1 MVQSEIISTFLPARV
16 KEQFL
21 AAYVL
26 ERFQAP
32 GEEVTNYVMS
42 VVAAA
47 NILGF
52 AGSQEHLVRRMVQ
65 NMHSTVKAHFVFE
78 SWPESVRD
86 LFTLATTVT
95 EAVAVEEQWKRRMAL
110 SSKGAAS
117 QPLVTSVVRA
127 KEFPAQGRF

>member
-1 MVQSEIISTFLPARV
+1 MVRSEIISTFLPARV

-52 AGSQEHLVRRMVQ
+52 AGSEEHLVRRMVQ
-65 NMHSTVKAHFVFE
+65 NMHPTVKAHFVFE
-78 SWPESVRD
+78 SRPESVRD
-86 LFTLATTVT
+86 
-95 EAVAVEEQWKRRMAL
+95 
-110 SSKGAAS
+110 
-117 QPLVTSVVRA
+117 
-127 KEFPAQGRF
+127 